1 VQAASGAA
9 CLGKF
14 GALVRLVYD
23 SSMSEATAELVYRCT
38 ICHAVYTAGERFC
51 PLDAGPIKP
60 EDQHS
65 DPRIGKTIDGRY
77 FIRRLIGRGGMGA
90 VYEADHV
97 GLDKRVAVKF
107 LSINKTDR
115 DALARFRR
123 EAKIA
128 SRIVHEHVVQIYDV
142 GTADADTDFIVMEY
156 LEGRDLAVT
165 LRELGPLSAART
177 VSIIRKVLR
186 GLRAIHL
193 AGIVHRDIK
202 PANILIATR
211 DEDRDFVKIMDFG
224 ISKPIHGGTITNTG
238 AIIGTPEYM
247 APEQLLGDDI
257 DPRADLYAVGIMTY
271 RMLTGKLPFTTETF
285 DRSSAANPYVPVP
298 SLAGHNPGLPRELI
312 LAIEKATTKA
322 KDERFADAQ
331 AFLAALEAIPTPS
344 HAVAPREQTARTKS
358 ERMDVLAGADTVV
371 AEATPAPVG
380 REKPT
385 VTDEAVA
392 RTEAGWSPPTAPPRA
407 TGPQP
412 AYVANTVQEQA
423 PRSRLALWLALAAIL
438 IGGVVTTV
446 VLVTRKSEPVPVQIA
461 ETPAPAPTPAGAPP
475 SAPPSSKD
483 KVAAALQRARE
494 ADGKG
499 ELDDALAAYQAAYT
513 IDPSPETTYAIAELH
528 ERLGH
533 KDDAV
538 RFYER
543 YLMAA
548 KDAPNRDT
556 VTKKLAALQS
566 TAKPVT
572 IARTTA
578 AAIPNRDAGLR
589 PCHCIPQDRR
599 DTVSMCAKKGPSMC
613 HCKTDRGTSLCP
625 TQVTQCPD
633 CPDGTKDCQPK
644 ACQAT
649 GFQCA
654 DPTFDKQRR
663 PGKHGE
669 ACTGYETYSI
679 GPQLTGAL
687 DCDHCDD
694 VPEPRQFKG
703 HEGDECVGYYRSTGE
718 KLKGWLICY

>member
-1 VQAASGAA
+1 
-9 CLGKF
+9 
-14 GALVRLVYD
+14 
-23 SSMSEATAELVYRCT
+23 MSEATAPLVYRCT

-60 EDQHS
+60 EDQHT

-128 SRIVHEHVVQIYDV
+128 SRIVHEHVVHIYDV

-165 LRELGPLSAART
+165 LRELGPLSAMRT

-247 APEQLLGDDI
+247 SPEQLLGEDI

-271 RMLTGKLPFTTETF
+271 RMLTGKLPFMTETF
-285 DRSSAANPYVPVP
+285 DRAAAANPYVPVP
-298 SLAGHNPGLPRELI
+298 SLAGHQPALPRELI
-312 LAIEKATTKA
+312 HAVEKATSKLRS
-322 KDERFADAQ
+322 DRFADAQ
-331 AFLAALEAIPTPS
+331 AFLTALEAIQTPS
-344 HAVAPREQTARTKS
+344 HAIEPREQTARTKS
-358 ERMDVLAGADTVV
+358 ERIELAGADTVF
-371 AEATPAPVG
+371 AEATPAPIG
-380 REKPT
+380 HEEPT
-385 VTDEAVA
+385 VAEEPVA
-392 RTEAGWSPPTAPPRA
+392 RRETGSPTSPA
-407 TGPQP
+407 TGPRP
-412 AYVANTVQEQA
+412 AHVANTVQEQA
-423 PRSRLALWLALAAIL
+423 PKARLALWLALAVVLAVGL
-438 IGGVVTTV
+438 VTTV
-446 VLVTRKSEPVPVQIA
+446 LLVTRRGVDQAQSIA
-461 ETPAPAPTPAGAPP
+461 EAPAPTPKPTGGPP
-475 SAPPSSKD
+475 SATPSSKD
-483 KVAAALQRARE
+483 QVAAALQRARE

-499 ELDDALAAYQAAYT
+499 ELDDALAAYQSAYT

-533 KDDAV
+533 KEDAV

-556 VTKKLAALQS
+556 VTRKLAALQS
-566 TAKPVT
+566 TAKP
-572 IARTTA
+572 TTVVHTTPPP
-578 AAIPNRDAGLR
+578 AAIPNRDTLLR

-613 HCKTDRGTSLCP
+613 KCMLADNSGNALCP
-625 TQVTQCPD
+625 MPVVKCAA
-633 CPDGTKDCQPK
+633 CPDGSDTCKREFCNSSGFECPDHSYNKQRKPGTHGA
-644 ACQAT
+644 ACG
-649 GFQCA
+649 GFADWTA
-654 DPTFDKQRR
+654 DPNKLAGT
-663 PGKHGE
+663 
-669 ACTGYETYSI
+669 
-679 GPQLTGAL
+679 L

-703 HEGDECVGYYRSTGE
+703 HEGDACVGYYRSTGE
-718 KLKGWLICY
+718 QLKGWLICY

>member
-1 VQAASGAA
+1 
-9 CLGKF
+9 
-14 GALVRLVYD
+14 
-23 SSMSEATAELVYRCT
+23 MSEATAQLVYRCT
-38 ICHAVYTAGERFC
+38 VCHAVYTAGERFC

-60 EDQHS
+60 EDQHT

-77 FIRRLIGRGGMGA
+77 FIRRLIGRGGMGT

-97 GLDKRVAVKF
+97 GLDKRVALKF

-128 SRIVHEHVVQIYDV
+128 SRIVHEHVVHIYDV
-142 GTADADTDFIVMEY
+142 GTADADTDFIVMEF

-165 LRELGPLSAART
+165 LRELGPLSAMRT

-247 APEQLLGDDI
+247 SPEQLIGEDI
-257 DPRADLYAVGIMTY
+257 DPRADLYAVGIMAY
-271 RMLTGKLPFTTETF
+271 RMLTGKLPFTTDTF

-298 SLAGHNPGLPRELI
+298 SLAAHQPELPRELI
-312 LAIEKATTKA
+312 RAIEKATA
-322 KDERFADAQ
+322 KPRDERFADAQ
-331 AFLAALEAIPTPS
+331 AFLTALEAIQTPS
-344 HAVAPREQTARTKS
+344 HAAPPREETARTKS
-358 ERMDVLAGADTVV
+358 QRMEVFAGADTVF
-371 AEATPAPVG
+371 AEATPAPAG
-380 REKPT
+380 RETPT
-385 VTDEAVA
+385 VTEEAVA
-392 RTEAGWSPPTAPPRA
+392 RTEAGGAPPTAQPRA

-412 AYVANTVQEQA
+412 AHVANTVREQA
-423 PRSRLALWLALAAIL
+423 PSKSRLVLWLALAAVIV
-438 IGGVVTTV
+438 GGIVTTV
-446 VLVTRKSEPVPVQIA
+446 VLATRQAEPAAPIA
-461 ETPAPAPTPAGAPP
+461 EVPTRPMPPPAGGPPP
-475 SAPPSSKD
+475 SATPSSKD
-483 KVAAALQRARE
+483 KVAAALQSARE

-499 ELDDALAAYQAAYT
+499 ELDEALAAYQSAYT

-528 ERLGH
+528 DRLGH

-566 TAKPVT
+566 TSKPPGG
-572 IARTTA
+572 ARTTPPPTV
-578 AAIPNRDAGLR
+578 IPNRDTGLR

-613 HCKTDRGTSLCP
+613 HCKTTRGTSLCP
-625 TQVTQCPD
+625 TQVTKCPD

-644 ACQAT
+644 ACQST
-649 GFQCA
+649 GFQCS
-654 DPTFDKQRR
+654 DPTFDKQRK

-669 ACTGYETYSI
+669 ACAGFEIYGI
-679 GPQLTGAL
+679 GAQLTGTL

-694 VPEPRQFKG
+694 APEPRQFKG
-703 HEGDECVGYYRSTGE
+703 HEGDECDGYYRSTGE